1 MTGRG
6 GRHVGGRTI
15 DDDAARG
22 ALPVAQVQAVIDALA
37 AERVAA
43 LRDDALVA
51 VARQRALDQLLVE
64 FDLLLERGLASSR
77 LRAPRRLEAGH
88 APLQRVALGREPFH
102 LGGLGGDRRRRLSL
116 ALRRAGRRLLS
127 FFELRRQMLR
137 AALRLLHLALPLFA
151 LAQSCAQLLLLR
163 RPRLAA
169 RSRRVGAG
177 G

>member
-37 AERVAA
+37 EERVAA

-77 LRAPRRLEAGH
+77 LRAPRRLEA
-88 APLQRVALGREPFH
+88 
-102 LGGLGGDRRRRLSL
+102 
-116 ALRRAGRRLLS
+116 
-127 FFELRRQMLR
+127 
-137 AALRLLHLALPLFA
+137 
-151 LAQSCAQLLLLR
+151 
-163 RPRLAA
+163 
-169 RSRRVGAG
+169 
-177 G
+177 